1 MKTIKILLSGLFLI
15 VSLANCSLSD
25 EDEVS
30 VIDDGRKMRQ
40 LTITPVDETVTRS
53 EIDPT
58 RATISETFETSW
70 SKGDELTCC
79 NISNL
84 SSDLSTEELKI
95 GILKAESSSNTSKF
109 TGSVYCGDNNYFVLA
124 YPSTNSFVFGSLPI
138 SGAVTAN
145 YTISLDGQNG
155 SLNTLA
161 NNYFYQFGVAEVVST
176 TETTANANM
185 TLMRCLISLCKLSF
199 VDENNNAIIID
210 DLQISY
216 VSGKTPH
223 NATVVSYMSQEG
235 VMVEVN
241 PETVD
246 TNIPLSIHVN
256 QNSAAPIYVAMFH
269 TYGIPFN
276 YSFVVTGKDGNTYS
290 ANYSV
295 ALNEGKYRTG
305 TLKLTKQ

>member
-15 VSLANCSLSD
+15 VSLTNCSSSD

-40 LTITPVDETVTRS
+40 LTITQVDETVSRS
-53 EIDPT
+53 ETDPT

-84 SSDLSTEELKI
+84 SSDLSTEELKKSV
-95 GILKAESSSNTSKF
+95 LEAESSSKTSKF
-109 TGSVYCGDNNYFVLA
+109 KGPAYCGDDNYFVLS
-124 YPSTNSFVFGSLPI
+124 YPSPDSYNFGSI
-138 SGAVTAN
+138 SGTVTAN
-145 YTISLDGQNG
+145 YTISLDGQDG
-155 SLNTLA
+155 TLNTLA
-161 NNYFYQFGVAEVVST
+161 NSFYYQSGVAKVVST
-176 TETTANANM
+176 TETTADANM
-185 TLMRCLISLCKLSF
+185 SSMRCLISFFKLSF
-199 VDENNNAIIID
+199 VDENNNAIIVD
-210 DLQISY
+210 DLKISY

-223 NATVVSYMSQEG
+223 KATVTSYMSNEG
-235 VMVEVN
+235 VKVEVYPIN
-241 PETVD
+241 EN
-246 TNIPLSIHVN
+246 TNIPLSILVN